1 MEIEV
6 TVNGTDETF
15 DTNTEDTLID
25 VLRRNGYTGVKRGCD
40 TGDCGFC
47 TVILDGEAVKSC
59 ITPARDVDSAEIET
73 IEGLG
78 SQDDLHPVQEQF
90 VEHHALQCGFCTPG
104 MIMTATAFLRDNPD
118 PTEEEARDAIED
130 VLCRCTGYETIVDAI
145 LEAASVM
152 HGSGETASDGGAV
165 LVEPEFDG
173 GEVR

>member
-6 TVNGTDETF
+6 TVNGTEETF
-15 DTNTEDTLID
+15 EASTADTLID

-47 TVILDGEAVKSC
+47 TVIVDGEAVKSC
-59 ITPARDVDSAEIET
+59 ITPARDVDGAEIET

-78 SQDDLHPVQEQF
+78 SQDDLHPVQEKF

-130 VLCRCTGYETIVDAI
+130 VLCRCTGYEKIVDAM
-145 LEAASVM
+145 LDAASVM
-152 HGSGETASDGGAV
+152 HGSSEAAADGGV
-165 LVEPEFDG
+165 PLVEPEFDG
-173 GEVR
+173 GENR